1 MRRPLFVPATT
12 SPSTTVHAR
21 TTSAGSP
28 GYETVSNV
36 SKTNTWRLDPEIAG
50 SGALIDL
57 GIYPLNALQYLL
69 DRDPVAVQV
78 KLTSNQEAFG
88 QEPRRLGNNG
98 AIALIENPDLQ
109 TAGAT
114 IATVEV
120 LYASYLNILNAD
132 VLFPMAFDEPKTME
146 EVLAAAGQ
154 FIVDQ

>member
-1 MRRPLFVPATT
+1 M
-12 SPSTTVHAR
+12 
-21 TTSAGSP
+21 
-28 GYETVSNV
+28 
-36 SKTNTWRLDPEIAG
+36 
-50 SGALIDL
+50 IDL